1 MRSRSAATYLL
12 GAGLKNVYNMEGG
25 IRGWNGMV
33 AHGLPE
39 AGMAYFSP
47 AANAEE
53 IVGLAWSLEE
63 GAKLFYQGVSEQFAD
78 DPETQKMFQWLVS
91 AEKSHEKHLLET
103 YETMSGVQP
112 DFVKLRSKFS
122 DSLSGSVMEG
132 GIPVKEGLEWIK
144 DKGVSES
151 LELAM
156 SMEVNAY
163 DLYIKMSR
171 TISTGLSMG
180 RLQRIGK
187 LTQLHH
193 LAQKKRKGILTLTL
207 VSNPLFLIC

>member
-12 GAGLKNVYNMEGG
+12 GTGLKNVYNMEGG
-25 IRGWNGMV
+25 IRAWNGMV

-78 DPETQKMFQWLVS
+78 DPETHKMFQWLVS
-91 AEKSHEKHLLET
+91 AEKSHENHLLET
-103 YETMSGVQP
+103 YEALTGSQP
-112 DFVKLRSKFS
+112 DFEKLRARFS
-122 DSLSGSVMEG
+122 GGLSGTIMEG
-132 GIPVKEGLEWIK
+132 GIPVKDGLEWAK
-144 DKGVSES
+144 GKGVTES

-171 TISTGLSMG
+171 SIKDEQAQQIFEKLSEEEQIHLEKLAELLDT
-180 RLQRIGK
+180 RL
-187 LTQLHH
+187 
-193 LAQKKRKGILTLTL
+193 
-207 VSNPLFLIC
+207 

>member
-1 MRSRSAATYLL
+1 VRSRSAATFLL

-25 IRGWNGMV
+25 IRAWNGLV

-53 IVGLAWSLEE
+53 IVGLAWALEE
-63 GAKLFYQGVSEQFAD
+63 GAKLFYQGVSEQFKEDSEA
-78 DPETQKMFQWLVS
+78 QKMFEWLIS
-91 AEKSHEKHLLET
+91 AEKSHEKHLVET

-112 DFVKLRSKFS
+112 DFVKLRAKFS
-122 DSLSGSVMEG
+122 DNLSGSVMEG
-132 GIPVKEGLEWIK
+132 GIPVKDGLEWAK
-144 DKGVSES
+144 GKGVSES

-156 SMEVNAY
+156 AMEVNAY

-171 TISTGLSMG
+171 AIKDKQAQQIFEKLSEEEQVHLEKLAVLLDT
-180 RLQRIGK
+180 RL
-187 LTQLHH
+187 
-193 LAQKKRKGILTLTL
+193 
-207 VSNPLFLIC
+207 